1 MDRITGFLGRR
12 NLIKAIGAAGVG
24 YAASV
29 ACTSKT
35 SSSSNPVAALP
46 TATNSPTAEVPLAI
60 DKRPEA
66 KDLTPDQALKILM
79 DGNQRFVEGKTA
91 HPRTTKDR
99 VIQTSSGQYP
109 FVSFLGCA
117 DSRVPVETVFD
128 QGIGDCFV
136 CRLAGNLATPEAI
149 GSLEFGTLVLG
160 SKVILVLG
168 HQACGAITTAM
179 GRLDEPNIDLKDLG
193 AIPSLVPYLSA
204 SVEQIQA
211 KVKKDGVEKH
221 PDEVAET
228 VKANAIIQAAAL
240 AKSSILSKLVAQG
253 NLKIIPA
260 YYSISS
266 GTVTLLS

>member
-12 NLIKAIGAAGVG
+12 NLIKALGAAGVG
-24 YAASV
+24 YAATV
-29 ACTSKT
+29 ACTPKT
-35 SSSSNPVAALP
+35 ATSSNPAAASP
-46 TATNSPTAEVPLAI
+46 TATNPPTAEVPVAI
-60 DKRPEA
+60 EKRPEA
-66 KDLTPDQALKILM
+66 KDLTPDQALKIIM
-79 DGNQRFVEGKTA
+79 DGNQRFTEGKTA
-91 HPRTTKDR
+91 HPRATKDR
-99 VIQTSSGQYP
+99 VIQTSSGQFP
-109 FVSFLGCA
+109 FAAFLGCA

-136 CRLAGNLATPEAI
+136 CRLAGNIATPEAI

-168 HQACGAITTAM
+168 HQSCGAVVTAM

-193 AIPSLVPYLSA
+193 AIPSLVPYLSP

-211 KVKKDGVEKH
+211 KVKKEGVGK
-221 PDEVAET
+221 VANDVEET
-228 VKANAIIQAAAL
+228 IKANAKIQAASL

-266 GTVTLLS
+266 GKVTLLS

>member
-29 ACTSKT
+29 ALTPKI
-35 SSSSNPVAALP
+35 SSDNKITLEDAAAL
-46 TATNSPTAEVPLAI
+46 ADTNPAI
-60 DKRPEA
+60 DKRPDA
-66 KDLTPDQALKILM
+66 KNLTPDQALKIIM
-79 DGNQRFVEGKTA
+79 DGNQRFADGKTV

-109 FVSFLGCA
+109 FAAFLGCA

-160 SKVILVLG
+160 AKVILVLG
-168 HQACGAITTAM
+168 HQACGAVVTAM

-193 AIPSLVPYLSA
+193 AIPSLVPYLSP
-204 SVEQIQA
+204 SVELIQA
-211 KVKKDGVEKH
+211 KVKKEGIEKVPNDVE
-221 PDEVAET
+221 ET
-228 VKANAIIQAAAL
+228 IKANAKIQAASL

-260 YYSISS
+260 YYNIAS
-266 GTVTLLS
+266 GKVSLLS